1 METFYER
8 RFIHLMPRIIYIN
21 NFYINL
27 NIKKT
32 GCTRKYDTMSETQQ
46 NMEQKNKLANGLPWW
61 LRQ

>member
-1 METFYER
+1 
-8 RFIHLMPRIIYIN
+8 MPRIIYIN